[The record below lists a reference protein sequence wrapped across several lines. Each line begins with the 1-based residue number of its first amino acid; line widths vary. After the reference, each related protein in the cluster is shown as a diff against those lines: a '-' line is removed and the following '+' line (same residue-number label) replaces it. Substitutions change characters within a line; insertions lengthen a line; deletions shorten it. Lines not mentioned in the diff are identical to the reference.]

1 MCHHLN
7 TTGSKLEMT
16 WNDALKS
23 TVMELENDDK
33 MSTYISMTDKEGFA
47 IEGKDDKRSQ
57 E

>member
-1 MCHHLN
+1 
-7 TTGSKLEMT
+7 MT

-33 MSTYISMTDKEGFA
+33 MSTYISMTDKEGFV
-47 IEGKDDKRSQ
+47 IEEKDDKRSQ